1 MSSPFQAVADRGPF
15 HAGAS
20 TAETTVYLRREP
32 HGWSVSLD
40 EALLLVSEDEETA
53 FQRACE
59 ARLAEGGAPL
69 RMMILSGPF
78 AASPVPDARRRGTR

>member
-1 MSSPFQAVADRGPF
+1 MSSPFQAVASQAPF

-20 TAETTVYLRREP
+20 AAETTVYLRREP

-40 EALLLVSEDEETA
+40 DVLLLVSEDEEAA

-59 ARLAEGGAPL
+59 ARLGEGGAPL
-69 RMMILSGPF
+69 RMLILSGPF
-78 AASPVPDARRRGTR
+78 AASPVPDARRRGAR